1 MVELKGI
8 GRVRAR
14 KLYNA
19 GLKTIASVKKADL
32 KDLEII
38 LGAGVARALK
48 EHLGEKAKA
57 LEKPGAEE
65 LEQKSLE
72 GF

>member
-1 MVELKGI
+1 
-8 GRVRAR
+8 
-14 KLYNA
+14 
-19 GLKTIASVKKADL
+19 LKTIASVKKADL
-32 KDLEII
+32 KDLEIV
-38 LGAGVARALK
+38 LGSGVARALK